1 MTNHET
7 DEELE
12 RSALPIGDELGA
24 VPEHEGDDPVR
35 QDLRDGKER
44 VGVDRYPLGA
54 LVRLLERP
62 AVVLPALLL
71 TGERCDGAD
80 RASSLT
86 RQLRG

>member
-12 RSALPIGDELGA
+12 SSTLPIGDELGA

-44 VGVDRYPLGA
+44 VGVYRYLLGA
-54 LVRLLERP
+54 LVRPLERL
-62 AVVLPALLL
+62 AVVPPALLL
-71 TGERCDGAD
+71 TSE
-80 RASSLT
+80 
-86 RQLRG
+86 